1 MGAIPNDAN
10 PDNSN
15 STIATNTEDNANGQ
29 NNLNGLNPNE
39 NVEKYI
45 EPKLIWIDK
54 NVNEGENIYNQERLG
69 NIISPIKVFNSLE
82 DGLKEIKKIKLKKII
97 LILTARMFDDFIKI
111 FEEEKKNIFCCLN
124 IIIFTREERIPKIEE
139 ICNKSKIISSG
150 YLFNKTNIFF
160 DIVKILDFIK
170 KENEKRKTYTQ
181 QFETIDE
188 TNRIY
193 YDENIDNFEKI
204 RNFEELILPIYFHRS
219 IAPITFEE
227 IHNFNYYLLTS
238 FGKENEK
245 IKDIISQFENIPEM
259 TNEIIC
265 KYWAYVYTLEKGKF
279 YQVLNSGLRK
289 KKYKLFLPFI
299 KMMYEGIKN
308 SVFPTINN
316 EKLYSGG
323 IISNNELEKL
333 RKNLEMNNN
342 NINIESNNDIIPNYA
357 NNYCSLSIDGEISI
371 NKNINNNNKCLYQKN
386 TGNISNDN
394 NLPKVI
400 YYIRAF
406 KSFSKAKKKA
416 ETFISK
422 STTDSTGL
430 LFVILTDDKNEIEDK
445 FMSNAYIKEFSE
457 YKHEEEVL
465 FFPFSSFEV
474 VKIKDK
480 EEENGNK
487 YVKIYLRYL
496 GRYKSFIEEKK
507 SKQTILNDVPI
518 SQFGRDISEMGL
530 IKYKFSKYWRVK
542 EEITLKEN
550 VSCLL
555 IFGNDKLLIPI
566 NNKLILLDIKNDK
579 ILISSI
585 ISDSRIND
593 LLKINENEFICSSGD
608 GTIKFVQITID
619 FSGFIILKNIKIH
632 SKEIIQ
638 TIKLKEDKLFASCSK
653 DLSIK
658 IWECDFKNR
667 NSKELIRNTI
677 NSSIEVLSIF
687 ELPNGEIIYIS
698 KNGRLVFLEL
708 KNGEYF
714 LIEAINGIKN
724 GLHNSIFLVNNDT
737 ILVGTKRNVFLIDIN
752 KRKKIKSFALNYSSN
767 SIRYVD
773 GNIFLGV
780 KQNIFSCV
788 LFQYI
793 IDKKNGQINLE
804 CIGKGRDLCHNISF
818 IDSLGQKF
826 LVTCIKE
833 NFIKI
838 WEEIEEKPNLLL
850 VENNPDYE
858 FEDGYESEKE
868 NDNIYMDKKFNMTM
882 NSDNYNFLKDNKNSI
897 QYNNYDDN
905 LGYFTKYNMNQKTK
919 KYKNEEKKPELI
931 YTNMKKI
938 KSLDENPG
946 KDSEKDINITFRFLE
961 GGIILSLPFDKEM
974 TVEQLIQS
982 FLDKQNKDNKSSN
995 MYAFLFGGKI
1005 LEIDDQTKI
1014 KDKFVNNSI
1023 ILVLK
1028 KN

>member
-1 MGAIPNDAN
+1 MGAISDDVN
-10 PDNSN
+10 PDKSN

-54 NVNEGENIYNQERLG
+54 NVNEGENIFNQERLG
-69 NIISPIKVFNSLE
+69 KIISPIKVFNSLE

-170 KENEKRKTYTQ
+170 KENEKRKTYTE

-333 RKNLEMNNN
+333 RKNLENNDEKINEMNNN
-342 NINIESNNDIIPNYA
+342 NMNNNMNIESNNDIIPNYA

-371 NKNINNNNKCLYQKN
+371 NKNINNNNKCLYQNN

-406 KSFSKAKKKA
+406 KSFSKEKKK
-416 ETFISK
+416 S
-422 STTDSTGL
+422 
-430 LFVILTDDKNEIEDK
+430 
-445 FMSNAYIKEFSE
+445 
-457 YKHEEEVL
+457 
-465 FFPFSSFEV
+465 
-474 VKIKDK
+474 
-480 EEENGNK
+480 
-487 YVKIYLRYL
+487 
-496 GRYKSFIEEKK
+496 
-507 SKQTILNDVPI
+507 
-518 SQFGRDISEMGL
+518 
-530 IKYKFSKYWRVK
+530 
-542 EEITLKEN
+542 
-550 VSCLL
+550 
-555 IFGNDKLLIPI
+555 
-566 NNKLILLDIKNDK
+566 
-579 ILISSI
+579 
-585 ISDSRIND
+585 
-593 LLKINENEFICSSGD
+593 
-608 GTIKFVQITID
+608 
-619 FSGFIILKNIKIH
+619 
-632 SKEIIQ
+632 
-638 TIKLKEDKLFASCSK
+638 
-653 DLSIK
+653 
-658 IWECDFKNR
+658 
-667 NSKELIRNTI
+667 
-677 NSSIEVLSIF
+677 
-687 ELPNGEIIYIS
+687 
-698 KNGRLVFLEL
+698 
-708 KNGEYF
+708 
-714 LIEAINGIKN
+714 
-724 GLHNSIFLVNNDT
+724 
-737 ILVGTKRNVFLIDIN
+737 
-752 KRKKIKSFALNYSSN
+752 
-767 SIRYVD
+767 
-773 GNIFLGV
+773 
-780 KQNIFSCV
+780 
-788 LFQYI
+788 
-793 IDKKNGQINLE
+793 
-804 CIGKGRDLCHNISF
+804 
-818 IDSLGQKF
+818 
-826 LVTCIKE
+826 
-833 NFIKI
+833 
-838 WEEIEEKPNLLL
+838 
-850 VENNPDYE
+850 
-858 FEDGYESEKE
+858 
-868 NDNIYMDKKFNMTM
+868 
-882 NSDNYNFLKDNKNSI
+882 
-897 QYNNYDDN
+897 
-905 LGYFTKYNMNQKTK
+905 
-919 KYKNEEKKPELI
+919 
-931 YTNMKKI
+931 
-938 KSLDENPG
+938 
-946 KDSEKDINITFRFLE
+946 
-961 GGIILSLPFDKEM
+961 
-974 TVEQLIQS
+974 
-982 FLDKQNKDNKSSN
+982 
-995 MYAFLFGGKI
+995 
-1005 LEIDDQTKI
+1005 
-1014 KDKFVNNSI
+1014 
-1023 ILVLK
+1023 
-1028 KN
+1028 